1 MRMDAIEIKDLSKK
15 FIISHEKRTTLFEYI
30 SSFIKRKYSYE
41 DIWALRN
48 INLRVKQGECLGIIG
63 PNGSGKTTLL
73 KVLAKV
79 IQPTI
84 GKVIVNGKIMSLIE
98 LGLGFH
104 SELTGKENVYLYG
117 SILGM
122 SRKEID
128 EKINEIFRFAQI
140 EKYADAKLKNY
151 SSGMEV
157 RLGFATSIFTN
168 PDILLVD
175 EVLSVGDISF
185 QRKSL
190 DKMNEFKEQGKTIVF
205 VSHSLPQ
212 IKLVCDRAILL
223 ENGGIEKQ
231 GKPDDV
237 VNYYQNKV
245 LFEDVKLL
253 KAELK
258 IKKEKLFRLK
268 EEEKDLPKI
277 VHEIEDIN
285 ENILELREEL
295 IRLIKNSAEET
306 KDAKL
311 KQKLISELRDEL

>member
-1 MRMDAIEIKDLSKK
+1 MTINTIEIDNLSKK

-41 DIWALRN
+41 EIWALKD
-48 INLRVKQGECLGIIG
+48 ISLKVKKGECLGIIG

-79 IQPTI
+79 IQPTT
-84 GKVIVNGKIMSLIE
+84 GKITVGGKIMPLIE

-128 EKINEIFRFAQI
+128 EKINKIFRFAQI
-140 EKYADAKLKNY
+140 EKYADVKLKNY

-168 PDILLVD
+168 PDVLLID
-175 EVLSVGDISF
+175 EVLSVGDTSF
-185 QRKSL
+185 RRKSL
-190 DKMNEFKEQGKTIVF
+190 DKMKEFKEQGKTMVF

-223 ENGGIEKQ
+223 NQGRIEKK
-231 GKPDDV
+231 GKTDTV
-237 VNYYQNKV
+237 VDYYEGKV
-245 LFEDVKLL
+245 YLEDGKWI
-253 KAELK
+253 KEELK
-258 IKKEKLFRLK
+258 RKRKELSILKEKDKIIQVK
-268 EEEKDLPKI
+268 EEIFEL
-277 VHEIEDIN
+277 N
-285 ENILELREEL
+285 EALVRL
-295 IRLIKNSAEET
+295 IRSATEET
-306 KDAKL
+306 KNPEL
-311 KQKLISELRDEL
+311 KRKLIDELKETL